1 MAACGCSG
9 CDVNT
14 LTKPFP
20 VWVQVLLEGAVQ
32 VQEPAL
38 RNGVYLFTCVC
49 VCWWFSRERWAA
61 AAAGWQSEA
70 KMPSARMLKTC
81 PLYAEAVN

>member
-9 CDVNT
+9 CDVST

-20 VWVQVLLEGAVQ
+20 VWVQVLLQGAVQ

-49 VCWWFSRERWAA
+49 VGGLAEKGGLLQLQ
-61 AAAGWQSEA
+61 AGSL
-70 KMPSARMLKTC
+70 RLKC
-81 PLYAEAVN
+81 LQLAC